1 MRDLRFIVTA
11 AILLSPAVLR
21 AADPFLGRW
30 SLDVKMSKYPVGAC
44 PKEMTIEMA
53 KAGDRV
59 HYHSE
64 TRLTNRSSSSADYI
78 ADYDGKPVIVIGA
91 RGMLLP
97 VSLKRTGPNVV
108 IATYTSGFQTVA
120 TSRRVVSADG
130 VVMTITTTSRDGAGK
145 AVTHVGVY
153 QRAKSAVTS
162 GFDLSKAK
170 GDLLVAKSP

>member
-1 MRDLRFIVTA
+1 MKGFRFIVTVA
-11 AILLSPAVLR
+11 VLLSPAILH
-21 AADPFLGRW
+21 AADPFLGKW
-30 SLDVKMSKYPVGAC
+30 SLDVKRSRYPVGAC

-53 KAGDRV
+53 KAEHGV

-64 TRLTNRSSSSADYI
+64 TRLTSGGSIRADYT
-78 ADYDGKPVIVIGA
+78 AEYDGKAVIVIGA

-97 VSLKRTGPNVV
+97 VSLKRAGPNVV

-120 TSRRVVSADG
+120 TSRRIVSADG
-130 VVMTITTTSRDGAGK
+130 GVMTITTTSRDGAGK

-162 GFDLSKAK
+162 GFDLSKGK
-170 GDLLVAKSP
+170 TDLLVARSP